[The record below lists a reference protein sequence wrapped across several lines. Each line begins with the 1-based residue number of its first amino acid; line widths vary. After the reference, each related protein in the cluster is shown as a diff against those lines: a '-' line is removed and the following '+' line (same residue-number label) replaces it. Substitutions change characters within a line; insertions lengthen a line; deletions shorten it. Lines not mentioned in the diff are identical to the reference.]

1 MRLFVT
7 AALIAALGAPP
18 NGSAQPRPV
27 VALSASP
34 ARVSMMDTREA
45 SISVRNFGASRMAV
59 ALRAGSFTVD
69 ARGRPRLVSRG
80 SATRSAAPW
89 LAVAPRELSVAPG
102 GTAVVSVSALVPRRA
117 EPGDHTGVVLFSTR
131 AAQPGRV
138 AVRMRVGVRV
148 TVRVP
153 GAIVRRLVVR
163 SLRARNVGR
172 RRVLDVGVVNAGN
185 VTETLPRGR
194 VRVILAARGHV
205 LERLPAARRELLP
218 GTRAVLSVTPRT
230 RRRGLVV
237 ARIELNGVVVRS
249 FRLRL

>member
-1 MRLFVT
+1 MRLAV
-7 AALIAALGAPP
+7 AAVILAALGAPAA
-18 NGSAQPRPV
+18 GSAQPRPV
-27 VALSASP
+27 VALSATP
-34 ARVSMMDTREA
+34 ARVSMTDTREA
-45 SISVRNFGASRMAV
+45 SISVRNFGAARMSVAV
-59 ALRAGSFTVD
+59 RAGSFAVD
-69 ARGRPRLVSRG
+69 VRGRPRLVSRG

-102 GTAVVSVSALVPRRA
+102 GTGVIRVNALVPRKA

-153 GAIVRRLVVR
+153 GTVVRRLVVR
-163 SLRARNVGR
+163 SLRR
-172 RRVLDVGVVNAGN
+172 RAAGGKRILDVGVVNKGN
-185 VTETLPRGR
+185 VTETL
-194 VRVILAARGHV
+194 ARGGLNVLLVRQGRV

-218 GTRAVLSVTPRT
+218 GSRAVLSVTPRT
-230 RRRGLVV
+230 RRRGVVV
-237 ARIELNGVVVRS
+237 ARVQLRGVVARS